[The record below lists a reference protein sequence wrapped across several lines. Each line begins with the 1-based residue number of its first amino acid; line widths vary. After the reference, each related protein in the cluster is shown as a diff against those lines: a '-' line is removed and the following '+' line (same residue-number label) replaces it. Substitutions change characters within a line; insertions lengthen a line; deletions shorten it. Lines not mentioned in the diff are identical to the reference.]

1 MSKDFSYL
9 RHWITGEG
17 YPADCPSRPV
27 ILECIPSRSGAS
39 MTVYDRGE
47 RIFTVNGCNFDR
59 IGTTLDRFLMNC
71 FYPELLAFARKAQRH
86 YNAGSGGFYLLKDFY
101 GLYYRPSTDGHS
113 REGVLLD
120 GACGLESMSQ
130 VAGAIG
136 LSVQVHEARASTL
149 LLIQRRA

>member
-1 MSKDFSYL
+1 MADFTYL
-9 RHWITGEG
+9 KNWLDR
-17 YPADCPSRPV
+17 PNPRPV
-27 ILECIPSRSGAS
+27 VLECQASRSGMS
-39 MTVYDRGE
+39 MSVYDRE
-47 RIFTVNGCNFDR
+47 KLLYRINGCGFDR

-120 GACGLESMSQ
+120 GACGLESMS
-130 VAGAIG
+130 AIADAVG
-136 LSVQVHEARASTL
+136 LSVQVHEARSSTL
-149 LLIQRRA
+149 LIIQKKG